1 LCRALIKEQARKEL
15 EREQQTE
22 AEIEKLKSVY
32 GEKEPEVKEAPEQA
46 GHSGHHKLVK
56 DRTPCCGSGSVGS
69 VCFWASY
76 LDPDLLARDTDPIR
90 IRILVS

>member
-1 LCRALIKEQARKEL
+1 VNPPDAGVVCRALIKEQARKEL

-46 GHSGHHKLVK
+46 GYSRHHS
-56 DRTPCCGSGSVGS
+56 
-69 VCFWASY
+69 
-76 LDPDLLARDTDPIR
+76 LLKGTWQ
-90 IRILVS
+90 

>member
-1 LCRALIKEQARKEL
+1 LKETGRNLLRLYYRLCRALIKEQARKEL

-46 GHSGHHKLVK
+46 GYSDTVK
-56 DRTPCCGSGSVGS
+56 DRTQCWGSGSAG
-69 VCFWASY
+69 CFWAS
-76 LDPDLLARDTDPIR
+76 
-90 IRILVS
+90 